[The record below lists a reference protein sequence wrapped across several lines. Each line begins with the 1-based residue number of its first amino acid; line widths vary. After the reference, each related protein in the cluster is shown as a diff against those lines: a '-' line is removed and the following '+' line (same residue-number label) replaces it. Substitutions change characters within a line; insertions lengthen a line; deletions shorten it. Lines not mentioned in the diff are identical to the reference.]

1 MALQIKFCGLTRP
14 DDVTEA
20 EALGAA
26 YVGAIFAGGPRL
38 QTPESART
46 LFAGIRRARRV
57 GVFGADSPEAIRAVA
72 AHVPLEVV
80 QLHGDPTADDI
91 ARLRAVRDMV
101 ARERAAGEGAASKLA
116 EHDVANSD
124 RRSYLC
130 EVWAVLRI
138 AGDAV
143 PSNAPA
149 LFREADAVVLDT
161 RSTRGLGGTGATFLW
176 DAVAAHIA
184 PYRGETRVF
193 VAGGLTPANVAEA
206 VRALRP
212 AGVDVSSGVEQ
223 APGVKDR
230 LLMRQFAEAAR
241 AAYGE

>member
-14 DDVTEA
+14 DDVAEA

-46 LFAGIRRARRV
+46 LFASVRQARRV
-57 GVFGADSPEAIRAVA
+57 GVFGADSLEAIRAVA
-72 AHVPLEVV
+72 AHVPLDVV
-80 QLHGDPTADDI
+80 QLHGDPMAGDI
-91 ARLRAVRDMV
+91 ARLRAVRDV
-101 ARERAAGEGAASKLA
+101 AAREHPASEHATGERAVASA
-116 EHDVANSD
+116 D